1 MQTTVDEMGNEIVVV
16 TKNKAPKKKPQKQ
29 GDGRVNDNQIAT
41 QVIEQFRYLVI
52 LLPLII
58 CLTVPTSY
66 QHLER
71 ELPNNQHDQILP

>member
-41 QVIEQFRYLVI
+41 QVI

>member
-41 QVIEQFRYLVI
+41 QVIVPII
-52 LLPLII
+52 LLLIWR
-58 CLTVPTSY
+58 S
-66 QHLER
+66 R
-71 ELPNNQHDQILP
+71 

>member
-41 QVIEQFRYLVI
+41 QVIEQWGKPRGVS
-52 LLPLII
+52 PLII